1 MSARRPA
8 LHLFLFFLS
17 LYALTS
23 SGNAFRVPD
32 EFEVYFQAE
41 HLIDAGD
48 LSVPQT
54 LAIRQGGEPIFFG
67 EIGRD
72 GRPYAPYGPGVAF
85 LILPFHLIGRTVAA
99 VAGVP
104 RAPFPEG
111 IAWEFLV
118 GGITTLA
125 MAFAAALTV
134 AGFFRAAVALGG
146 SMQTARQLALILGLS
161 TMLWPYG
168 TTLYSEAWLTAAF
181 VWAAWALL
189 DARQGGPSARARVL
203 TASVLLAAAGLTK
216 PTALVIAPG
225 FIVAVLFD
233 TRADRGARWRSAV
246 TLGVG
251 IALAAAV
258 QIGWNLVRFGRPL
271 DFGYNLAGMIPI
283 LPARSF
289 APEDVPRGL
298 LVQLLT
304 PGKSL
309 FVWAPVTLVS
319 VLTIRDW
326 WSRERGIGAG
336 LLTGTALAVM
346 FYAAFLYPE
355 GGYAHGPRHLL
366 PLVPLLMLPLAMPGV
381 AGPAPGARH
390 RDRRRLHHRRACSV
404 GLVSR
409 RSVSATGG
417 PASVR
422 SVLRADRS
430 AARTAVEPV
439 PDRLHPVQDGAHER
453 ALVVGGSTGWQR
465 SRYLRAA
472 SRAGTSVDAWRLR
485 DSCLATLGGLTS
497 VGHPVNRRSPPDFP
511 QAAEPLSPRGTPIAT
526 VMIGV
531 LMGEEEDHETRR
543 HGVRP
548 RDSVVRM
555 LTKK

>member
-1 MSARRPA
+1 MSGRRPA

-54 LAIRQGGEPIFFG
+54 LGIRQGGEPIFFG
-67 EIGRD
+67 EIGLD

-146 SMQTARQLALILGLS
+146 PMQTARQLALILGLS

-189 DARQGGPSARARVL
+189 DARQGGPSSRARVL
-203 TASVLLAAAGLTK
+203 IASVLLAAAGLTK

-233 TRADRGARWRSAV
+233 TRADRRARWRSAV

-289 APEDVPRGL
+289 APEEVPRGL

-336 LLTGTALAVM
+336 LVTGTALAVM

-381 AGPAPGARH
+381 GVP
-390 RDRRRLHHRRACSV
+390 RRA
-404 GLVSR
+404 
-409 RSVSATGG
+409 
-417 PASVR
+417 
-422 SVLRADRS
+422 
-430 AARTAVEPV
+430 
-439 PDRLHPVQDGAHER
+439 
-453 ALVVGGSTGWQR
+453 
-465 SRYLRAA
+465 
-472 SRAGTSVDAWRLR
+472 
-485 DSCLATLGGLTS
+485 LA
-497 VGHPVNRRSPPDFP
+497 
-511 QAAEPLSPRGTPIAT
+511 IAT
-526 VMIGV
+526 VAGFIIAALAASV
-531 LMGEEEDHETRR
+531 SFLEDQSPPQAGPQATGPYYERIDPPPGRPWNRYRIDYIPFKTALTSGRWSSADRPAGNGPDIFALHLARARASMPGGSAIPAWLPWAVSLPWLTLFIVEARR
-543 HGVRP
+543 IFRRQP
-548 RDSVVRM
+548 SR
-555 LTKK
+555 